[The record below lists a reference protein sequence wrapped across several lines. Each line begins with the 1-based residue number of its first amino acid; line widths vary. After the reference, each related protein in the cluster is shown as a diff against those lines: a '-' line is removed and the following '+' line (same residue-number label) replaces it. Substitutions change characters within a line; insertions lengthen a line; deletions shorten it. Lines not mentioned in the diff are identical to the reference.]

1 MRRAGIVLPIIALS
15 VLFSSAAFAAVSFK
29 NVTGTVT
36 DGEFGPAR
44 ETARVPAHGSLY
56 ITFVETGLGSN
67 AGTNYLVTANAT
79 AIYVC
84 LTNGGQTPNAANKE
98 TVSGPVGNTGTAT
111 SDKNGKVSGAIAV
124 DPLGPGSFSC
134 PPGQTVTLQTI
145 TYSNVVLTDTTN
157 GVTYELPGT
166 FSRTF

>member
-1 MRRAGIVLPIIALS
+1 MPNGASAGDIQWP
-15 VLFSSAAFAAVSFK
+15 
-29 NVTGTVT
+29 
-36 DGEFGPAR
+36 
-44 ETARVPAHGSLY
+44 
-56 ITFVETGLGSN
+56 
-67 AGTNYLVTANAT
+67 
-79 AIYVC
+79 
-84 LTNGGQTPNAANKE
+84 TPK
-98 TVSGPVGNTGTAT
+98 
-111 SDKNGKVSGAIAV
+111 AIAV